1 MFKKKILRRRWNNKN
16 QNFETTKPCGS
27 MCGGGGSRNGK
38 LSFFTVKQPYLWP
51 NIYYLNIKGEGYEKS
66 SRGSY
71 CRDGFPSIPVYRS
84 MATPNRRTLFFND
97 FHKAFIFSQVLG
109 YIYFFYPSLNI
120 LFYIRKR
127 NIIILYIYY
136 IHIYLYIL
144 LPLLEYFIHTLSEM
158 TETRH
163 DINPNNNDI
172 KKLCWLKVC
181 FFLSVIIFFYSGS
194 LFLYKTKVVSCF
206 IRFEF
211 P

>member
-1 MFKKKILRRRWNNKN
+1 LRRRRNNKN

-27 MCGGGGSRNGK
+27 VYGGGGPRDGK

-71 CRDGFPSIPVYRS
+71 CCDGFPSIPVYRS

-97 FHKAFIFSQVLG
+97 FHKAFIFSQVLE

-127 NIIILYIYY
+127 NIIILYIYILY
-136 IHIYLYIL
+136 TYLFIY
-144 LPLLEYFIHTLSEM
+144 SAA
-158 TETRH
+158 
-163 DINPNNNDI
+163 
-172 KKLCWLKVC
+172 
-181 FFLSVIIFFYSGS
+181 SS
-194 LFLYKTKVVSCF
+194 
-206 IRFEF
+206 
-211 P
+211 